1 MGRYVARRL
10 LQMIP
15 VFIGTTVIIFV
26 LTLAIGGDPVQN
38 LYGERPVPDSVR
50 IALTEQ
56 YHLDEPW
63 YVRYWYYLS
72 GLVQGDFGNS
82 LNGRPILDMIA
93 EAWPHTLRL
102 AFIALIVESIIG
114 IGAGL
119 MAGLKRGSFVDNL
132 VLLSTLTVISVPIFV
147 IGNVAQIFIGAK
159 WQLLPPSGTLEGWQS
174 YLMPGIVLGSV
185 SLAYIARLTRASV
198 SENLSTDY
206 VRTARA
212 KGLPSRRI
220 FSVHVLR
227 NSLIPVVTYLGVD
240 IGTLM
245 GGAMVTE
252 RIFNIPGVGFN
263 VFKATQIEDGP
274 VLVGFVSMLVIIYLL
289 ASLLVDLLYAVL
301 DPRIRYV

>member
-15 VFIGTTVIIFV
+15 VFIGTTVIIFA

-72 GLVQGDFGNS
+72 GLVQGDFGQS
-82 LNGRPILDMIA
+82 LAGRPIGDMIA

-102 AFIALIVESIIG
+102 ALIAFIVEAIIG
-114 IGAGL
+114 VAAGL

-132 VLLSTLTVISVPIFV
+132 VLLSTLSVISIPIFV
-147 IGNVAQIFIGAK
+147 IGTTAQLFLGVKWGILPVAGV
-159 WQLLPPSGTLEGWQS
+159 LEGWQS
-174 YLMPGIVLGSV
+174 YLLPGIVLGSV

-198 SENLSTDY
+198 AENLRTDY
-206 VRTARA
+206 VRTAKA
-212 KGLPSRRI
+212 KGLPQSRI
-220 FSVHVLR
+220 FGVHVLR
-227 NSLIPVVTYLGVD
+227 NSLIPVVTYLGID

-252 RIFNIPGVGFN
+252 RIFNVPGVGFN

-274 VLVGFVSMLVIIYLL
+274 VLVGFVSMLVLVYLF

>member
-15 VFIGTTVIIFV
+15 VFIGTTAIIFALV
-26 LTLAIGGDPVQN
+26 TAIGGDPVQN

-50 IALTEQ
+50 IALTSQ
-56 YHLDEPW
+56 YHLDDPFFM
-63 YVRYWYYLS
+63 RYWYYIS
-72 GLVQGDFGNS
+72 DLVVGDFGTS
-82 LNGRPILDMIA
+82 LNGRPISDMIQ

-102 AFIALIVESIIG
+102 AGIALAVEAVIG

-119 MAGLKRGSFVDNL
+119 MAGVRRGSFLDNV
-132 VLLSTLTVISVPIFV
+132 VLLSTLTVIAVPIFV
-147 IGNVAQIFIGAK
+147 IGNFAQVLFGVQWGILPVAGV
-159 WQLLPPSGTLEGWQS
+159 TEGMQS

-198 SENLSTDY
+198 AENLRTDY
-206 VRTARA
+206 VRTAKA
-212 KGLPSRRI
+212 KGLPQSRI
-220 FSVHVLR
+220 FGVHVLR
-227 NSLIPVVTYLGVD
+227 NSLIPVVTYLGID

-252 RIFNIPGVGFN
+252 RIFNVPGVGFN

-274 VLVGFVSMLVIIYLL
+274 VLVGFVSMLVMIYLL
-289 ASLLVDLLYAVL
+289 ASLIVDLLYAVL
-301 DPRIRYV
+301 DPRIRYA

>member
-15 VFIGTTVIIFV
+15 VFIGTTAIIFA

-50 IALTEQ
+50 IALTQQ

-63 YVRYWYYLS
+63 YVQYGYYLS
-72 GLVQGDFGNS
+72 GLVQGDFGQS
-82 LNGRPILDMIA
+82 LAGRPIADMIL
-93 EAWPHTLRL
+93 ESWPHTVRL
-102 AFIALIVESIIG
+102 ALIALIVEATIG
-114 IGAGL
+114 IAAGL

-132 VLLSTLTVISVPIFV
+132 VLLSTLSVISIPIFV
-147 IGNVAQIFIGAK
+147 IGNFAQIFIGVK
-159 WQLLPPSGTLEGWQS
+159 WGLLPVANVIDGWQS

-198 SENLSTDY
+198 AENLRTDY
-206 VRTARA
+206 VRTAKA
-212 KGLPSRRI
+212 KGLPQSRI

-252 RIFNIPGVGFN
+252 RIFNVPGVGFN

-274 VLVGFVSMLVIIYLL
+274 VLVGFVSMLVLVYLF